1 MNREKNLFKNTLIL
15 SIGNICTKL
24 ITFFLLP
31 LYTAVLSTEEYG
43 IVDLLNTLVSLFLP
57 IVTFQIEQ
65 AVFRSLLDVR
75 ENDDKKKELI
85 TTSFLTVIFQ
95 CVGYLF
101 VFIFLSFFVH
111 NDYKWFLLIN
121 LLLYIFSSL
130 FQQVARGVGD
140 NTTYAI
146 SGFISAI
153 FTIIF
158 NILFIVSLNYGAY
171 GMLAGTAIGQMVCII
186 YIVLKLNLYKFIDYR
201 YYNKKKLKELWKY
214 SVPLIPNS
222 ISWWIFNA
230 SDRLIVTFFLGL
242 SANGILAAAHK
253 FSSVYITFYNVF
265 HLSWLENISVHIDD
279 DDIEEYYNKMM
290 NVATNFFIALA
301 IGIIAFMP
309 IIYSIMVDS
318 NYYEGYYQIPIIMVG
333 SVFNVLV
340 ALETAIYVA
349 KKNTKAIASTS
360 IVSAIIN
367 IISHLL
373 LIRCLGLFAATLSTL
388 LAYFIMFI
396 YRYIDIRKKY
406 IKLKFN
412 IKVLI
417 SSMVVLIIII
427 PIYYYGNVILQMAG
441 MLISIIYAFFINK
454 NSIDFI
460 KRIIKRK
467 IGEKVE
473 SDFFCSK
480 KQK

>member
-1 MNREKNLFKNTLIL
+1 MNREKKLFKNTLIL

-65 AVFRSLLDVR
+65 AVFRSLLDIR
-75 ENDDKKKELI
+75 ENDDKKTELI
-85 TTSFLTVIFQ
+85 STSFFTVVIQ
-95 CVGYLF
+95 CICYIIAF
-101 VFIFLSFFVH
+101 VFLSFFIH

-130 FQQVARGVGD
+130 FQQVARGLGD
-140 NTTYAI
+140 NTTYAV
-146 SGFISAI
+146 SGFLSAI

-158 NILFIVSLNYGAY
+158 NILFIVNLNYGAY
-171 GMLAGTAIGQMVCII
+171 GMLAGTAIGQVVCII
-186 YIVLKLNLYKFIDYR
+186 YIILKLKLYKFIDHR

-222 ISWWIFNA
+222 ISWWVFNA

-242 SANGILAAAHK
+242 SANGVLAAAHK

-265 HLSWLENISVHIDD
+265 HLSWLENISVHVND

-290 NVATNFFIALA
+290 NVAANFFVALA

-309 IIYSIMVDS
+309 IIYSIMIDAS
-318 NYYEGYYQIPIIMVG
+318 YHDGYYQIPIIMIG

-349 KKNTKAIASTS
+349 KKNTKAIANTS
-360 IVSAIIN
+360 IISAIIN

-373 LIRCLGLFAATLSTL
+373 LIKYLGLFAATLSTL

-396 YRYIDIRKKY
+396 YRYIDIGKKY
-406 IKLKFN
+406 FKLKFN
-412 IKVLI
+412 TKVLI
-417 SSMVVLIIII
+417 SSAIVLIILI
-427 PIYYYGNVILQMAG
+427 PIYYYGNIMFQIIG
-441 MLISIIYAFFINK
+441 MLISIIYAFLINK
-454 NSIDFI
+454 NSIDSI

-467 IGEKVE
+467 IGEKIG
-473 SDFFCSK
+473 
-480 KQK
+480 